1 MDPSDTRRPRTCAPT
16 GANSSARV
24 HIQDG
29 EAGACPLE
37 GGVLVGFS
45 GSQPQGRPA
54 KWPLSLRRQEGSAP
68 PRGPGAGRQ
77 GELTAGAVFTRVTGP
92 RGRQEQRLCPRSAA
106 FPRFSL
112 EPSPLPPGGLPKPMW
127 MCPRP
132 HLSLER
138 IPPSRCGQ
146 NCRPPPPAG
155 TVMPSPRVNG
165 RAEWNLL
172 KAQLHLK

>member
-92 RGRQEQRLCPRSAA
+92 RGRQEQRCAHGQLPFPGSRWNRLLFPQVVSPNPRGCAPDHTSLWSA
-106 FPRFSL
+106 
-112 EPSPLPPGGLPKPMW
+112 SPPPGVARTVVHHPQQ
-127 MCPRP
+127 
-132 HLSLER
+132 ER
-138 IPPSRCGQ
+138 SCQVQG
-146 NCRPPPPAG
+146 
-155 TVMPSPRVNG
+155 
-165 RAEWNLL
+165 
-172 KAQLHLK
+172 